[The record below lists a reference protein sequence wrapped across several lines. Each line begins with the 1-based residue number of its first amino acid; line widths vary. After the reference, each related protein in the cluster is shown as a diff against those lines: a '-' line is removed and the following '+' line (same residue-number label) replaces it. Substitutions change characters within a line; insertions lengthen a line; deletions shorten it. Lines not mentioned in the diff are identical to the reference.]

1 MNSDNNFQFS
11 CPIPRSDYENIL
23 LAHGGG
29 GKLMHQL
36 IDKIFKAAFDNPALE
51 TEHDGA
57 VINLDTNKLAFT
69 TDSYVVNPLFF
80 PGGDIGSLAINGTV
94 NDLAMCGARPLYISA
109 GFIIEEGFPID
120 KLWQI
125 VQSMRAAADMAKVK
139 IVTGDTKVIDKGKG
153 DGVFINTAGIGSIEH
168 YLSIK
173 PSSVKRG
180 DMIILSGD
188 IGRHGIAV
196 MSQREGLKFETTIE
210 SDCAPLNDPVLKLIE
225 SNIEI
230 HCLRDLT
237 RGGLATSLVEIAS
250 TSGLSIEIN
259 EKSIPACEEVQGACE
274 ILGLDPLYIAN
285 EGRFIAFVPEKDT
298 KSALKIMRSQP
309 VSADSC
315 LIGHVTNGGSKL
327 VTMKNNLGVERI
339 IDMLTGD
346 QLPRIC

>member
-1 MNSDNNFQFS
+1 MILHNDFQFS
-11 CPIPRSDYENIL
+11 CPIPKSDYENIL

-36 IDKIFKAAFDNPALE
+36 IDKIFKAAFANPDLE

-57 VINLDTNKLAFT
+57 VISLDKAKLAFT

-109 GFIIEEGFPID
+109 GFIIEEGFPIE
-120 KLWQI
+120 KLWRI
-125 VQSMRAAADMAKVK
+125 VQAMRAAADFAKVN

-153 DGVFINTAGIGSIEH
+153 DGVFINTAGIGGIEH
-168 YLSIK
+168 NLSIK
-173 PSSVKRG
+173 PSSVKPG

-196 MSQREGLKFETTIE
+196 MSQREGLTFDTTIE
-210 SDCAPLNDPVLKLIE
+210 SDCAPLADPVLKLIE

-237 RGGLATSLVEIAS
+237 RGGLATSLVEISNAC
-250 TSGLSIEIN
+250 GLSIAID
-259 EKSIPACEEVQGACE
+259 EKVIQVREEVQGACE

-285 EGRFIAFVPEKDT
+285 EGRFIAFIPENDAQ
-298 KSALKIMRSQP
+298 SALEIMRSQP
-309 VSADSC
+309 VSADAC
-315 LIGHVTNGGSKL
+315 RIGRVTNDGSKL